1 MLATSE
7 PSMAVLTDLRLTL
20 RHLRGHAGYALAAV
34 ATLALGVGATTAMF
48 SAVYAVLLA
57 PQPIHDAGRLVVG
70 WGLAPE
76 SSTGLVELSYRDVD
90 ALAAASHTVSPM
102 AAVGSSTWTAVLDG
116 HGNPAKLAYAG
127 VSGRFFETL
136 GVPAA
141 LGRPLQP
148 EDDRPGGPNVLVL
161 SHATW
166 RTRFGGDPGIVGR
179 ALRLDGEAQTVVG
192 VMPAGFDFPR
202 GAEFWAPLAPG
213 LAAASAVWKTD
224 VLANV
229 GVLFFIGR
237 LRDGVT
243 SQAAA
248 TDLSAIGRRLDEGRP
263 APQIGSQVAVT
274 PFVDHV
280 VGPARQALWVLL
292 GAVVVLL
299 LIACVNVSGL
309 MLTRVAHARRAHA
322 VQLAL
327 GASDTVL
334 ARQWLTE
341 AGLLA
346 VVGGAVGLALASVLT
361 SAMLAL
367 APDGIPRLADA
378 RLNTPVALA
387 AIAATLLAALICG
400 LGPLRLTRGAQLR
413 DALHDSSRAT
423 ASARPMRLR
432 NGLVVVQVALAVV
445 LLVAAGL
452 ITRSFQALLALDLGF
467 QSDGVLSVQV
477 DPRVEPVR
485 VNAWMGTLIDE
496 LSTLPGTIAVGAV
509 YLRPLALGP
518 IGQGTTVVLEGQ
530 PDTPETTAAN
540 PMLNYQVATPGYFAA
555 MRIPLRA
562 GRVFTDDDRDGGE
575 RVVVV
580 GESTARRLWP
590 DREAVGQRLLTAS
603 FDQRPGAPKKAWRRV
618 IGVVADVRYRG
629 LHELSLDLYDPSTQS
644 SSPVSDLVIRAS
656 GPPLALAAIVA
667 DHARRLSPT
676 AIVDGVTTLDALV
689 ARAWAPWRFGA
700 WVFTLF
706 ALVATALTAVGLFGV
721 VALDVTSRRREF
733 AVRLAVGATSGAV
746 ARGVFAGAAR
756 RVAVG
761 VIVGVVAAAASSSAL
776 QGLLVTVPP
785 TDALT
790 YASVVAVIAAVVLVA
805 TYVPIRRAMGVA
817 PAEVLREI

>member
-1 MLATSE
+1 
-7 PSMAVLTDLRLTL
+7 MAVLTDLRLTL
-20 RHLRGHAGYALAAV
+20 RHLRGHAGYALAAI

-57 PQPIHDAGRLVVG
+57 PQPIVDADRLVVG

-76 SSTGLVELSYRDVD
+76 TSHGLVELSYRDVE
-90 ALAAASHTVSPM
+90 ALAAASQTVSPM

-116 HGNPAKLAYAG
+116 HGDPAKLAYAA

-136 GVPAA
+136 GVTAA

-148 EDDRPGGPNVLVL
+148 DDDRPGGPNVLVL

-166 RTRFGGDPGIVGR
+166 LTRFGGDPGIVGR
-179 ALRLDGEAQTVVG
+179 ILRLDDEARTVVG
-192 VMPAGFDFPR
+192 VMPAGFDYPR
-202 GAEFWAPLAPG
+202 GAEFWTPLAPG

-224 VLANV
+224 ALANV
-229 GVLFFIGR
+229 GVLFFVGR
-237 LRDGVT
+237 LRDGVAPE
-243 SQAAA
+243 AAA
-248 TDLSAIGRRLDEGRP
+248 TDLSAIGRRLDAVRP
-263 APQIGSQVAVT
+263 APQVGSQVAVT

-309 MLTRVAHARRAHA
+309 MLTRVAQARRANA

-346 VVGGAVGLALASVLT
+346 AVGGAAGLALASVLT

-378 RLNTPVALA
+378 RLNPPVALA

-400 LGPLRLTRGAQLR
+400 IGPLRLTRGGQLR
-413 DALHDSSRAT
+413 DALQDSSRAT

-432 NGLVVVQVALAVV
+432 NALVVVQVALAVV

-452 ITRSFQALLALDLGF
+452 ITRSFQALRALDLGF
-467 QSDGVLSVQV
+467 QSDGVLSVQI
-477 DPRVEPVR
+477 DPRVEPLH
-485 VNAWMGTLIDE
+485 VNAWMRTLIDE
-496 LSTLPGTIAVGAV
+496 LSTLPGTTAVGAV
-509 YLRPLALGP
+509 YLRPLGLGP

-530 PDTPETTAAN
+530 PDTPETAAAN
-540 PMLNYQVATPGYFAA
+540 PMLNYQVATPGYFTA

-562 GRVFTDDDRDGGE
+562 GRVFTDDDRDSGE

-580 GESTARRLWP
+580 GEATARRLWP
-590 DREAVGQRLLTAS
+590 GRDAVGQRLLTAS

-644 SSPVSDLVIRAS
+644 TTPVTDLVIRAS
-656 GPPLALAAIVA
+656 GPPLALASIVA

-721 VALDVTSRRREF
+721 VALDVAARRREF

-746 ARGVFAGAAR
+746 ARGVFGGAAR
-756 RVAVG
+756 RVALGLAAG
-761 VIVGVVAAAASSSAL
+761 VATAAAFSSTL
-776 QGLLVTVPP
+776 QGLLIAVPP

-790 YASVVAVIAAVVLVA
+790 YAAVVAVIVAVVLVA
-805 TYVPIRRAMGVA
+805 TYVPVRRAMRVA
-817 PAEVLREI
+817 PAEVLREV

>member
-1 MLATSE
+1 MSL
-7 PSMAVLTDLRLTL
+7 LTDLRLTL
-20 RHLRGHAGYALAAV
+20 RHLRGRAGYALAAI

-57 PQPIHDAGRLVVG
+57 PQPIHDVDRLVVG

-76 SSTGLVELSYRDVD
+76 TSHGLVELTYRDVE
-90 ALAAASHTVSPM
+90 ALGAASQTISPM
-102 AAVGSSTWTAVLDG
+102 AAVAGSTWTAVLDG
-116 HGNPAKLAYAG
+116 HGDPARLAYAG

-136 GVPAA
+136 GVTAV
-141 LGRPLQP
+141 LGRALQP

-166 RTRFGGDPGIVGR
+166 LTRFGADPAIVGR
-179 ALRLDGEAQTVVG
+179 TLRLDGDTHTVVG
-192 VMPAGFDFPR
+192 VMPAGFDYPR

-229 GVLFFIGR
+229 GVLFYVGR
-237 LRDGVT
+237 LRDGVST
-243 SQAAA
+243 DAAA
-248 TDLSAIGRRLDEGRP
+248 TDLSAIGRGLDQARP
-263 APQIGSQVAVT
+263 SKQVGSHVAVI

-292 GAVVVLL
+292 AAVVVLL

-309 MLTRVAHARRAHA
+309 MLTRVAQARRAHA

-327 GASDTVL
+327 GASDAVL

-346 VVGGAVGLALASVLT
+346 IVGGAAGLALASVLT

-367 APDGIPRLADA
+367 APDGIPRLAEA
-378 RLNTPVALA
+378 RLNAPVALVA
-387 AIAATLLAALICG
+387 MVATLVAALICG
-400 LGPLRLTRGAQLR
+400 SGPLRLTRGAQLR
-413 DALHDSSRAT
+413 DALQDSSRAT

-452 ITRSFQALLALDLGF
+452 ITRSFAALRALDLGF
-467 QSDGVLSVQV
+467 QSEGVLSVQI
-477 DPRVEPVR
+477 DPRIDPVR
-485 VNAWMGTLIDE
+485 VNAWMRTLIDA
-496 LSTLPGTIAVGAV
+496 LSTVPGTTAVGAV

-518 IGQGTTVVLEGQ
+518 IGQGTTVVLDGQ
-530 PDTPETTAAN
+530 PDTPETTSAN
-540 PMLNYQVATPGYFAA
+540 PMLNYQVATPGYFSA

-562 GRVFTDDDRDGGE
+562 GRVFTDDDRDGSE
-575 RVVVV
+575 RVVVI

-590 DREAVGQRLLTAS
+590 DRDAVGQRLLTAS
-603 FDQRPGAPKKAWRRV
+603 FDQRPGAPKKPWRRV

-629 LHELSLDLYDPSTQS
+629 LHETSLDLYDPSTQS
-644 SSPVSDLVIRAS
+644 TTPATDLVIRAS
-656 GPPLALAAIVA
+656 GPPLALASIVG

-676 AIVDGVTTLDALV
+676 AIVDGVTTLDGLV

-721 VALDVTSRRREF
+721 VALDVAARRREF

-746 ARGVFAGAAR
+746 ARGVFSA
-756 RVAVG
+756 AVG
-761 VIVGVVAAAASSSAL
+761 RVGLGVTVGLLAAAASSTFL
-776 QGLLVTVPP
+776 EGLLVAVPA
-785 TDALT
+785 TDVRT
-790 YASVVAVIAAVVLVA
+790 YATVVAVIAAVVLVA
-805 TYVPIRRAMGVA
+805 TYVPVRRALRVA
-817 PAEVLREI
+817 PADVLREI